1 MNKRWLCFLE
11 EVTHFIK
18 SKEAKKFVSFEL
30 ECHLQK
36 TKNYWIE
43 KGLSEG
49 EAEEKAVAQMG
60 SPAKLGQELNKLHR
74 PKVDWLLIS
83 LLVAV
88 MGLGFLPILFL
99 VDGSNL
105 DIDKMM
111 LNRTIFVIL
120 GAAAAVGIMMSNY
133 RKWERFGG
141 CFFTMGT
148 LILLLLLF
156 YPNGIMI
163 NGQPIINIGPLTIDS
178 LMAVPFF
185 FLAWA
190 SFLNKSSIKF
200 WWLGLLFFFSL
211 YLFFL
216 IPSLSTVFM
225 YIMMVNMMVW
235 FSRMSMKQKLIS
247 TGTPIFL
254 AVLYGILI
262 IPSIK
267 EYQLMRILAF
277 MNPEKYAESQGYMYL
292 RVKELLST
300 AGWFG
305 VGNNV
310 ELMHDVHTD
319 FVFVGLTS
327 YFGYLLALVLLL
339 LLTLFA
345 GRMMV
350 ISHQVKYNYGK
361 LLLVGATTLYVV
373 PFLYNVGMTFGL
385 FPLTSIALP
394 FISYGLMPTLFYA
407 FLMGVVLSIHR
418 RKNITPFSVDSSEGL

>member
-1 MNKRWLCFLE
+1 MNNRWLCFLE
-11 EVTHFIK
+11 EVTHFIT
-18 SKEAKKFVSFEL
+18 SKEAKKFVASEL

-43 KGLSEG
+43 KGLSEV

-74 PKVDWLLIS
+74 PKVDWLLVS
-83 LLVAV
+83 LLAVV
-88 MGLGFLPILFL
+88 MGLGFLPILYL
-99 VDGSNL
+99 VDGNNL

-120 GAAAAVGIMMSNY
+120 GAAAAVGMMMSDY
-133 RKWERFGG
+133 RKWERFGWG
-141 CFFTMGT
+141 FFTMGT
-148 LILLLLLF
+148 LILLSIAF
-156 YPNGIMI
+156 YPSAITI
-163 NGQPIINIGPLTIDS
+163 NGQHYIKIGPLTIDS

-200 WWLGLLFFFSL
+200 WLLGMLFFFSL
-211 YLFFL
+211 YLFFI
-216 IPSLSTVFM
+216 IPSLSSVFM
-225 YIMMVNMMVW
+225 YIMMVYVMVC
-235 FSRMSMKQKLIS
+235 FSRMSIKQKLIS
-247 TGTPIFL
+247 IGTPIFL
-254 AVLYGILI
+254 AVLYGILV

-277 MNPEKYAESQGYMYL
+277 LNPEKYAESQGYMYL

-305 VGNNV
+305 AGENV
-310 ELMHDVHTD
+310 EPIHDAHTD

-350 ISHQVKYNYGK
+350 ISHRVKHSYGK
-361 LLLVGATTLYVV
+361 LLLIGATTLYVV

-385 FPLTSIALP
+385 FPITSIALP

-407 FLMGVVLSIHR
+407 FLMGIVLSIYR
-418 RKNITPFSVDSSEGL
+418 RKNLTLCSIHSSEGL